1 MTDPAPP
8 AIETPPRAAASAP
21 RAPRAPRV
29 PLVAIFAVATFLN
42 AALLFAVEPMF
53 TKMVLPLLGGTPS
66 VWNTCLLFFQ
76 AALLAGYLYAHLS
89 SRWLPAR
96 RQAALHLAMLAAS
109 LLLLPIALAP
119 DLVVPTTGTGAAIA
133 WLLTLLTTTLGAPF
147 VLLAAGTPMLQ
158 RWFASTQ
165 HPRANN
171 PYFLYVA
178 SNLGSFAALLAY
190 PTLIEPRWTIGEQS
204 AAWTAG
210 FAALLALLILAAW
223 GAWRWTL
230 NRSAD
235 NVRAAGRVVSSPEG
249 AADAPVDGSDDDD
262 REPEPTLVPTTAWR
276 VRWVLLSFAPSS
288 LLIGVTTYLSTD
300 IAAVPFLWV
309 VPLALYLLSF
319 VIVFARHPLLNRR
332 VMLALQ
338 VGLTVGLLIFLGE
351 QPGRNIAAIAAL
363 HLAAFFV
370 TAMVCHRQL
379 ADSRPRASSL
389 TEFYLWMSFGG
400 MLGGVFNV
408 LVAPLLYDR
417 VLEYPI
423 AMIIAL
429 AVRPAWGKR
438 SAPRRDRILDFA
450 VPLLVFGVV
459 SLGYELPMPGEKWAD
474 RALYAYLCATGLL
487 VAVWFR
493 RPLRLALSAA
503 ALYVGVDA
511 GTHFSEDTIY
521 QARSFFG
528 VYRVREWNGYFLLQ
542 HGTTTHGGQAMVT
555 ARKTEPLTYYHR
567 EGPLGDLFRLAT
579 DSVAPR
585 SVALVGLGTGT
596 TACYSRPG
604 ERWTYF
610 EIDPLVVA
618 IARAPQ
624 LFSYLRDCQPEVKI
638 VMGDARRSIAS
649 APDSSFDLIVLDAFS
664 SDAIPVHLMTRE
676 ALQIYLR
683 KLRPHGIVA
692 FHISNR
698 FLDLRPVLV
707 ELARDARVAGA
718 TIDRD
723 VTQEQKDL
731 LYYGSRWVALAR
743 NASTLAPLERE
754 AAWEV
759 LAPSAPV
766 RLWTDD
772 YSDVLAVMNP

>member
-1 MTDPAPP
+1 MTVPAAP
-8 AIETPPRAAASAP
+8 ATTRHAHAVA
-21 RAPRAPRV
+21 RAPRV

-89 SRWLPAR
+89 SRWLPSA

-109 LLLLPIALAP
+109 LLALPIALAP

-158 RWFASTQ
+158 RWFAGTQ
-165 HPRANN
+165 HPRAGN

-204 AAWTAG
+204 AAWTAS
-210 FAALLALLILAAW
+210 FAGLLALVVLAAW
-223 GAWRWTL
+223 GAWRWRAHAAPDIHRVAGEVTAPSGNAARTAPDAGDDL
-230 NRSAD
+230 DAD
-235 NVRAAGRVVSSPEG
+235 
-249 AADAPVDGSDDDD
+249 
-262 REPEPTLVPTTAWR
+262 PEPTLVPTAAWR
-276 VRWVLLSFAPSS
+276 LRWILLSFAPSS
-288 LLIGVTTYLSTD
+288 LLLGVTTYLSTD

-363 HLAAFFV
+363 HLTAFFV
-370 TAMVCHRQL
+370 TAMVCHREL
-379 ADSRPRASSL
+379 ADARPRASSL

-429 AVRPAWGKR
+429 AMRPAWGRR
-438 SAPRRDRILDFA
+438 SAPRRERILDFA
-450 VPLLVFGVV
+450 IPLLVFGVV
-459 SLGYELPMPGEKWAD
+459 SLGYELPVPSEKWAD

-487 VAVWFR
+487 VAAWFR
-493 RPLRLALSAA
+493 RPVRLALSAA

-528 VYRVREWNGYFLLQ
+528 VYRVREWDGYVLLQ
-542 HGTTTHGGQAMVT
+542 HGTTTHGGQAMVA
-555 ARKTEPLTYYHR
+555 ARKQEPLTYYHR

-579 DSVAPR
+579 DSLAPR

-604 ERWTYF
+604 ERWTYY

-624 LFSYLRDCQPEVKI
+624 LFSYLRDCQPDVRI

-649 APDSSFDLIVLDAFS
+649 APDGSFDLIVLDAFS

-718 TIDRD
+718 TVDRD
-723 VTQEQKDL
+723 VTNEQKAR

-754 AAWEV
+754 AEWEV
-759 LAPSAPV
+759 LSPSAPV

-772 YSDVLAVMNP
+772 YSDVLAVMKP